1 MLKQLLEQFKNGK
14 LNRDID
20 EKYSGGV
27 YDFAIEYVYN
37 YYYRNILPYSGETE
51 NINLDIDNVIE
62 IVYNVVY
69 DILEGGE

>member
-1 MLKQLLEQFKNGK
+1 MIKQLLEQFKNGE

-27 YDFAIEYVYN
+27 YDFAIDYVYN
-37 YYYRNILPYSGETE
+37 YFRTVLGYRDDILNS
-51 NINLDIDNVIE
+51 NLQLDNFIE